1 MKNTPAGWPRISVA
15 IFYDDAL
22 AAIDWLCRAFGFE
35 VRLKVLVADG
45 RVEHSELVYG
55 GGVIMVAPAGK
66 SEDPARITRSPQ
78 SVGGAN
84 TQSIMI
90 YVDDVD
96 AHCALARAA
105 GAKID
110 HEPSLHDY
118 GEAYWADR
126 SYGARDL
133 EQHQWWF
140 TQRVRDRV
148 KKSEAQAR
156 FAPIA
161 REVTGTTGM

>member
-22 AAIDWLCRAFGFE
+22 RALDWLCAAFGFE
-35 VRLKVLVADG
+35 VRLKVLMDDG

-55 GGVIMVAPAGK
+55 DGVIMVGQAGRTTQYGR
-66 SEDPARITRSPQ
+66 STRSPQ
-78 SVGGAN
+78 SLAGAN
-84 TQSIMI
+84 TQGIMV

-96 AHCALARAA
+96 AHCARARAA

-110 HEPSLHDY
+110 HEPCVHDY
-118 GEAYWADR
+118 GAQYWADR
-126 SYGARDL
+126 SYGALDL

-140 TQRVRDRV
+140 TQRLR
-148 KKSEAQAR
+148 S
-156 FAPIA
+156 P
-161 REVTGTTGM
+161 TH